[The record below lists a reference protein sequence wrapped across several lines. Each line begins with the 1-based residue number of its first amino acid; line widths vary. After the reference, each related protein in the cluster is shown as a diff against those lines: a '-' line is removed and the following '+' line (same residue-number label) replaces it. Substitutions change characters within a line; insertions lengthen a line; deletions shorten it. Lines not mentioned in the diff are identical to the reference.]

1 MRPNGEELLRG
12 VQSAL
17 ATYVLPE
24 VQSAHAQLE
33 LVLAQALLGIA
44 AAEWD
49 GAAQRLVEENAA
61 LRELA
66 RRGGAVLV
74 AAADAVGPEAA
85 ALADELRSLADET
98 DRSVRLSDL
107 STANMRLREAFA
119 RLCIQAEGSE
129 TPALRELRRAVMEHL
144 RAEAEDRSLSLLGPR
159 ADG

>member
-12 VQSAL
+12 LQDSL
-17 ATYVLPE
+17 TTYILPE
-24 VQSAHAQLE
+24 VQTDHARLE
-33 LVLAQALLGIA
+33 LMLAQSLLGVLARD
-44 AAEWD
+44 WD
-49 GAAQRLVEENAA
+49 GAAQRLVDENAA
-61 LRELA
+61 LRALA
-66 RRGGAVLV
+66 RRG
-74 AAADAVGPEAA
+74 ADALGDKEFAV
-85 ALADELRSLADET
+85 ELRSLAGEADA
-98 DRSVRLSDL
+98 SVRLSDL

>member
-49 GAAQRLVEENAA
+49 GAAQRLVEENTA
-61 LRELA
+61 LRGLA
-66 RRGGAVLV
+66 RRGAEVLGA
-74 AAADAVGPEAA
+74 AGAVGPEAA

-107 STANMRLREAFA
+107 SAAYGRLRAALGRFCVLAGRADAPAVREARA
-119 RLCIQAEGSE
+119 AVIA
-129 TPALRELRRAVMEHL
+129 ELRQD
-144 RAEAEDRSLSLLGPR
+144 AESRSLSLLGPR